1 MHGRLSG
8 GGIHFGVL
16 TNHAS
21 KQQLVCHRQCD
32 RYLAVRTGGLLMVLL
47 AVTTASTDATKK
59 DANLRKDRTDDESEC
74 VFIDPVCPV

>member
-1 MHGRLSG
+1 
-8 GGIHFGVL
+8 
-16 TNHAS
+16 
-21 KQQLVCHRQCD
+21 
-32 RYLAVRTGGLLMVLL
+32 MVLL